1 MKRYGSRRK
10 WALAGPLLILAAL
23 LATGCATTS
32 PYYNPNTVAATSFG
46 MGALGTALGYAATG
60 NPMWAAVG
68 GLSGLA
74 AGAMTG
80 AAIEESRARYY
91 EPPPP
96 PPPSTEGP
104 SSSGYYRPQKCRRVH
119 TVVRENGVVVREY
132 DREICT
138 DAPYAYRHR
147 YYPY

>member
-1 MKRYGSRRK
+1 MKRYGSKRK
-10 WALAGPLLILAAL
+10 WVLAGPLLVLVAML
-23 LATGCATTS
+23 SVGCATTS
-32 PYYNPNTVAATSFG
+32 PYSYNPNTVAATSFG
-46 MGALGTALGYAATG
+46 MGALGTALGFAATG

-80 AAIEESRARYY
+80 AAIEESRAHYA
-91 EPPPP
+91 PPPP
-96 PPPSTEGP
+96 AGEYT
-104 SSSGYYRPQKCRRVH
+104 SSADAVRPERCRRVR

-138 DAPYAYRHR
+138 DAPYAYRYR

>member
-1 MKRYGSRRK
+1 MKRYGSKRK
-10 WALAGPLLILAAL
+10 WVLAGPFLILAAML
-23 LATGCATTS
+23 SVGCATTS
-32 PYYNPNTVAATSFG
+32 PYSYNPNTVAATSFG
-46 MGALGTALGYAATG
+46 MGALGTALGFAATG

-80 AAIEESRARYY
+80 AAIEESRAHYA

-96 PPPSTEGP
+96 PSREY
-104 SSSGYYRPQKCRRVH
+104 SSAERSYRPQRCRRVH
-119 TVVRENGVVVREY
+119 TVVRDENGEVVREY

-138 DAPYAYRHR
+138 DAPYAYRYR

>member
-1 MKRYGSRRK
+1 MNRYGSKRR
-10 WALAGPLLILAAL
+10 WVLAGPFLILAAML
-23 LATGCATTS
+23 SVGCATTS
-32 PYYNPNTVAATSFG
+32 PYYYNPNTVAATSFG
-46 MGALGTALGYAATG
+46 MGALGTALGFAATG

-80 AAIEESRARYY
+80 AAIEESRAQNA
-91 EPPPP
+91 PPPP
-96 PPPSTEGP
+96 LREDS
-104 SSSGYYRPQKCRRVH
+104 SSSGTARPERCRRVH

-138 DAPYAYRHR
+138 DAPYAYRYR

>member
-1 MKRYGSRRK
+1 MKRYGSKRK
-10 WALAGPLLILAAL
+10 WVLAGPFLILAAML
-23 LATGCATTS
+23 SVGCATTS
-32 PYYNPNTVAATSFG
+32 PYSYNPNTVAATSFG
-46 MGALGTALGYAATG
+46 MGALGTALGFAATG

-80 AAIEESRARYY
+80 AAIEESRAHYA
-91 EPPPP
+91 PPP
-96 PPPSTEGP
+96 PPPSREYS
-104 SSSGYYRPQKCRRVH
+104 SSSGTSRPERCRRVH
-119 TVVRENGVVVREY
+119 TVVRENGEVVREY

-138 DAPYAYRHR
+138 DAPYAYRYR

>member
-1 MKRYGSRRK
+1 MKRYAPKRK
-10 WALAGPLLILAAL
+10 WVLAGPFLILAAML
-23 LATGCATTS
+23 SVGCATTS
-32 PYYNPNTVAATSFG
+32 PYSYNPNTVAATSFG
-46 MGALGTALGYAATG
+46 MGALGTALGFAATG

-80 AAIEESRARYY
+80 AAIEESRAHYA
-91 EPPPP
+91 P
-96 PPPSTEGP
+96 PPPSREY
-104 SSSGYYRPQKCRRVH
+104 SSSSDTSRPERCLRVH
-119 TVVRENGVVVREY
+119 TIVRENGEVVREY

-138 DAPYAYRHR
+138 DAPYAYRYR